1 VAHFLKAKVHPRTGQ
16 PFQITRQTMEVLAA
30 HHWPGN
36 VRELENAIER
46 ACALS
51 EDHTI
56 RVSDLPPV
64 LQQYFKET
72 ASDTIFAV
80 PSFGVSEAR
89 LGPPQTPHSV
99 GAIASQPGQPGGEAA
114 AGRPLGPLKD
124 FLREQELTYL
134 NRALTYTG
142 GDKEKAAELL
152 EISLATLYRKLSEDD
167 EA

>member
-1 VAHFLKAKVHPRTGQ
+1 
-16 PFQITRQTMEVLAA
+16 MEVLCA
-30 HHWPGN
+30 HDWPGN

-51 EDHTI
+51 EDYVI

-72 ASDTIFAV
+72 ASDTVFQV
-80 PSFGVSEAR
+80 PSLGLSESR
-89 LGPPQTPHSV
+89 LGSPHASHPV
-99 GAIASQPGQPGGEAA
+99 TGAALQSSPLAGEAPA
-114 AGRPLGPLKD
+114 SRPLGPLKD

-134 NRALTYTG
+134 NRTLTYTG

-152 EISLATLYRKLSEDD
+152 DISLATLYRKLSEDE